1 MPQELPGHW
10 EDVTTGHRHRK
21 CRRICCVN
29 AVRDWAG
36 TCVPRV
42 REPGRYVRL
51 VPDAAV
57 LGKYCVLAGAAS
69 ATVTARW
76 PECRSAASAATE
88 AYSLIRSAESATARA
103 GSGGCTTA
111 EHRISPLLPIQW
123 WRRKSKISSREEEG
137 WVWKIQSVTRIRLK
151 ATMRFL

>member
-1 MPQELPGHW
+1 MRVLPERSGLAII
-10 EDVTTGHRHRK
+10 GHRHLPRMSSASVA
-21 CRRICCVN
+21 R
-29 AVRDWAG
+29 AWADI
-36 TCVPRV
+36 CVPPARGQGRPVRHAIGVVVQGACRV
-42 REPGRYVRL
+42 L
-51 VPDAAV
+51 V
-57 LGKYCVLAGAAS
+57 GAAS
-69 ATVTARW
+69 ATATARS

-111 EHRISPLLPIQW
+111 EHRISPLPPIQW